1 MATKRST
8 TVSGSRKEETEQARL
23 EEMSAI
29 DLLEEDHRQV
39 EGFFD
44 EYEEL
49 EDASDKNQ
57 LALKI
62 CTVLQLHTQL
72 EEEIFY
78 PAAREAIEEPKLI
91 DEAIVEHASAKQLI
105 GEIENMKP
113 GDELYD
119 AKLKVLQE
127 QVLHH
132 VEEEEGELFP
142 QVEASELDLDALG
155 KKMAERKATLLSKS
169 SVEAHPDKPRVA
181 RTNGRPGDAWPL
193 RFLVFSANS
202 STESRSV
209 LLSSTLCAITGHS
222 VHPTAWP
229 ENRIP
234 LNSGIN
240 S

>member
-1 MATKRST
+1 MATKRTKTAST
-8 TVSGSRKEETEQARL
+8 SRKKETAPART

-49 EDASDKNQ
+49 EDASDKNE
-57 LALKI
+57 LAVKI
-62 CTVLQLHTQL
+62 CTALQAHTEI
-72 EEEIFY
+72 EEGIFY
-78 PAAREAIEEPKLI
+78 PAAREAIENPELI

-105 GEIENMKP
+105 AEIENMKP

-155 KKMAERKATLLSKS
+155 QKMAERKAALLSK
-169 SVEAHPDKPRVA
+169 
-181 RTNGRPGDAWPL
+181 
-193 RFLVFSANS
+193 
-202 STESRSV
+202 
-209 LLSSTLCAITGHS
+209 
-222 VHPTAWP
+222 
-229 ENRIP
+229 
-234 LNSGIN
+234 
-240 S
+240 